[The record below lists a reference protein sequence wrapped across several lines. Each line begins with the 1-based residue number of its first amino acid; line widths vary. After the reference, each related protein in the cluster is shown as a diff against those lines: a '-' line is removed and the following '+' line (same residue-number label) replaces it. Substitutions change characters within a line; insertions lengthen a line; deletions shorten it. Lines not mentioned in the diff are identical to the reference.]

1 MAVKLFLQCLGTFF
15 LSTLIFAFASFLF
28 EGYTSDKFKD
38 LLFSF
43 IGVCCKILAICF
55 MGFLVYAIWF
65 IR

>member
-1 MAVKLFLQCLGTFF
+1 MAVKLFVQCLGTFF
-15 LSTLIFAFASFLF
+15 LLTLISAFISFLF
-28 EGYTSDKFKD
+28 EEYTSDEFKD
-38 LLFSF
+38 FLFSF